1 MPAGQ
6 VVPDRDRDRSAKTGP
21 PPPLDLHIAHPP
33 TRLHD
38 FLVRV
43 GGCGGE
49 GRAQPLPPGTR
60 QRAGGGALSRR
71 CSAPPRPAARLA
83 PQAACIPAGHGVTE
97 HVRGRT
103 FSRPSACL
111 CIDSQSRT
119 RHQCLSGSSPT
130 THLTARRPG
139 GHVEG
144 GAGGPALLISFFTSK
159 TKINFSFFF
168 SSSARAHERH
178 VSHLFTARG
187 KKRMQKR
194 GRPGHSRSTVMY
206 FDHVT
211 PKKMTAPLFRVAFV
225 P

>member
-1 MPAGQ
+1 MNFAVCLRRPRSPGWAQGPRSTSCPIEIGIPVSRPHRPPSMFRLCAHASVTPRSLGQ
-6 VVPDRDRDRSAKTGP
+6 GRGS
-21 PPPLDLHIAHPP
+21 
-33 TRLHD
+33 
-38 FLVRV
+38 
-43 GGCGGE
+43 GGSGGQ
-49 GRAQPLPPGTR
+49 GRAQPLP

-119 RHQCLSGSSPT
+119 RHQCLSGGSPT

-144 GAGGPALLISFFTSK
+144 GACGPALLISFFTSK

-168 SSSARAHERH
+168 PVLPERTS
-178 VSHLFTARG
+178 VMSLIFSPLEV
-187 KKRMQKR
+187 KKGCKKGVDR
-194 GRPGHSRSTVMY
+194 
-206 FDHVT
+206 VT
-211 PKKMTAPLFRVAFV
+211 LVV
-225 P
+225 L